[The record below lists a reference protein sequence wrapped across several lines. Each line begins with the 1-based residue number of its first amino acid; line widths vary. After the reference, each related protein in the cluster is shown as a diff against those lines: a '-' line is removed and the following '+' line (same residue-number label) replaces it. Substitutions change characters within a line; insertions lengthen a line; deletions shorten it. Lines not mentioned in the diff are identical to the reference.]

1 MEMGQEKRNEERVI
15 LHLDMDAFF
24 ASVEQRDRPE
34 LRGQPV
40 IIGGLGGR
48 GVVSTC
54 SYEARRFGVRSAMPV
69 AQARRLC
76 PDGIYLFPDM
86 ARYAAV
92 SRQMMA
98 ILSRYTPLIEKLSV
112 DEAFLDVTGSRLL
125 FGDGVTIARRL
136 KAEISAELGL
146 TASVGVS
153 YNKFLAKLASDLEK
167 PDGLVV
173 LTPADIESRVHP
185 LPVTRLWGVGKK
197 SAEQLER
204 LHLRTIGDVAKMD
217 VDKMRRYLGSMAD
230 HLYALAH
237 GRDDRPVETGREA
250 KSVGQ
255 ETTFEEDVRE
265 LAVLEATLL
274 AQVETVARRLR
285 QKGVEGRT
293 VTLKLRYAP
302 FQTITRSHTLPT
314 ATALEKPIYDTV
326 KGLLHK
332 CGLTSRDAIRL
343 IGVSVG
349 SLVPAGTD
357 APSPEAETTQQL
369 SLFDFGAA
377 PAAAPKTQPHDPRA
391 QELSKAVDRLKDKFG
406 EGILTR
412 ARLVKREGQELEQ
425 R

>member
-1 MEMGQEKRNEERVI
+1 MSQGKRTEERVI

-34 LRGQPV
+34 LRGKPV

-69 AQARRLC
+69 QQARRLC
-76 PDGIYLFPDM
+76 PDGIYLPPDM
-86 ARYAAV
+86 SRYAAV
-92 SRQMMA
+92 SRQMIA
-98 ILSRYTPLIEKLSV
+98 ILSRYTPLLEKLSV

-136 KAEISAELGL
+136 KAEIREELGL

-167 PDGLVV
+167 PNGLVV
-173 LTPADIESRVHP
+173 LTQADLASRVHP

-204 LHLRTIGDVAKMD
+204 LHLRTIGDVAQMD

-230 HLYALAH
+230 HLHALAH

-255 ETTFEEDVRE
+255 ETTFAQDVRD
-265 LAVLEATLL
+265 LALLERTLL

-285 QKGVEGRT
+285 QQGVEGRT
-293 VTLKLRYAP
+293 VTLKLRYSP

-314 ATALEKPIYDTV
+314 ATALEKPLYDTV

-343 IGVSVG
+343 IGVTVG
-349 SLVPAGTD
+349 SLVPEGT
-357 APSPEAETTQQL
+357 ASPPAEAETTQQL
-369 SLFDFGAA
+369 SLFEEA
-377 PAAAPKTQPHDPRA
+377 PAAPKAPPPHDPR
-391 QELSKAVDRLKDKFG
+391 QQQLTKAVDRLKDKFG

-412 ARLVKREGQELEQ
+412 ARLVKREDPDPESGLTPD
-425 R
+425 